1 MGLLY
6 EDCSVVSQLPAA
18 AHDDLFHFRNEI
30 KTRVVFIIAMLF
42 IHTFSLILQKIL
54 NNEIVYNIDYEDC
67 TVFKIDYTPEML
79 YFKLFHEISMK
90 SDNTYSVSALVH
102 HAICEFIAHPP
113 YKHESKIKFLYR
125 LGQNPFYKAEQTN
138 AIYDVFIKAQR
149 HYRVLSRFVN
159 KWRFMHTPLHN
170 DSDLYLNPITPHPTN
185 NIYILQNGKKY
196 IFTAGNIINIANG
209 ALGHAP
215 MFFAEPL
222 VIKNPYNNIPFSK
235 SALYNIYFFLK
246 QSTFL
251 MSNLYHMYFKCN
263 FDLREFRDKHEYL
276 LRDYALDAYIKN
288 TPVSTLGRQVRAMLK
303 KRRFKCTVHANFPND
318 QLVEIFRPYLRL
330 YYISMYALEDQKQNN
345 ADYELS
351 LRLNYFSNYNRLFG
365 RKYYY
370 HEFGT
375 RKWTFNDKCPPFH
388 KNVLSLC
395 NHFQK
400 SHTDLV
406 EMNDFMHDY
415 EVRPQMPLFQSRENE
430 FYSSSEEE
438 DEEEEIDDE
447 RPDSM
452 RRSTSMTIIVGV
464 QNDDDEEGEVDS
476 DDDEEIIEGSDEDIT
491 DDSSDE

>member
-1 MGLLY
+1 
-6 EDCSVVSQLPAA
+6 
-18 AHDDLFHFRNEI
+18 
-30 KTRVVFIIAMLF
+30 MLF

-54 NNEIVYNIDYEDC
+54 NNEIVYTVDYDDC

-79 YFKLFHEISMK
+79 YFKLFHQISMK
-90 SDNTYSVSALVH
+90 SDRAYSVSGLVH
-102 HAICEFIAHPP
+102 HTICEFISHPP
-113 YKHESKIKFLYR
+113 YKHESKIRFLYR
-125 LGQNPFYKAEQTN
+125 FGKNQFYQPHHMD
-138 AIYDVFIKAQR
+138 AIYDIFIKAQR
-149 HYRVLSRFVN
+149 HYRALSRFVQ
-159 KWRFMHTPLHN
+159 KWRYAHTPLHN

-215 MFFAEPL
+215 MFFSEPL

-251 MSNLYHMYFKCN
+251 IPNLYHMYFKCN

-288 TPVSTLGRQVRAMLK
+288 TPISTLGKQVRAMLK
-303 KRRFKCTVHANFPND
+303 KRRFKCVVHEHFPND

-330 YYISMYALEDQKQNN
+330 YYISMYALEDEKQNN

-351 LRLNYFSNYNRLFG
+351 LRLHYFANYNRLFG

-370 HEFGT
+370 HDFGS
-375 RKWTFNDKCPPFH
+375 RKWRYNDKYPPFH

-395 NHFQK
+395 NHFRK
-400 SHTDLV
+400 SHIDLI

-438 DEEEEIDDE
+438 EEEEEEEDEIDDE

-452 RRSTSMTIIVGV
+452 RRSTSMTIIVGTI
-464 QNDDDEEGEVDS
+464 NDEEEEDE
-476 DDDEEIIEGSDEDIT
+476 EEIIEGSDSVEYLT
-491 DDSSDE
+491 NDSYDE

>member
-1 MGLLY
+1 
-6 EDCSVVSQLPAA
+6 
-18 AHDDLFHFRNEI
+18 
-30 KTRVVFIIAMLF
+30 
-42 IHTFSLILQKIL
+42 
-54 NNEIVYNIDYEDC
+54 
-67 TVFKIDYTPEML
+67 
-79 YFKLFHEISMK
+79 MK
-90 SDNTYSVSALVH
+90 SDRIYSVSALVH

-125 LGQNPFYKAEQTN
+125 LGQNPFYKAEQAN
-138 AIYDVFIKAQR
+138 AIYDIFIQAQR

-170 DSDLYLNPITPHPTN
+170 DSDLYLNPITPHRTN

-251 MSNLYHMYFKCN
+251 IPNLYHMYFKCN

-288 TPVSTLGRQVRAMLK
+288 TPNATLGKQVRAMLK

-330 YYISMYALEDQKQNN
+330 YYISMYALEDEKQNN

-351 LRLNYFSNYNRLFG
+351 LRLNYFSNYNILFG

-370 HEFGT
+370 HAFGT
-375 RKWTFNDKCPPFH
+375 RKWTFNDKYPPFH
-388 KNVLSLC
+388 KNILSVC
-395 NHFQK
+395 NQFHQ
-400 SHTDLV
+400 SHTDFI
-406 EMNDFMHDY
+406 EMNSLMRDY
-415 EVRPQMPLFQSRENE
+415 EVRPQIPLFQSGENM

-438 DEEEEIDDE
+438 EEEEDEINDE

-452 RRSTSMTIIVGV
+452 RRSTSMTIIVGI
-464 QNDDDEEGEVDS
+464 QNDDEDGEDDSDEEV
-476 DDDEEIIEGSDEDIT
+476 IVSDEDLT
-491 DDSSDE
+491 DDSSIYAA

>member
-1 MGLLY
+1 
-6 EDCSVVSQLPAA
+6 
-18 AHDDLFHFRNEI
+18 
-30 KTRVVFIIAMLF
+30 MLF

-54 NNEIVYNIDYEDC
+54 NNEIVYSIDYDDC

-90 SDNTYSVSALVH
+90 HNHTYSVSALVH
-102 HAICEFIAHPP
+102 HTICEFIAHPP

-125 LGQNPFYKAEQTN
+125 LGQNPFYKSEQ
-138 AIYDVFIKAQR
+138 IDVIHDIFIKAQR
-149 HYRVLSRFVN
+149 TYRALSRFAN
-159 KWRFMHTPLHN
+159 KWRYAHTPLHN

-215 MFFAEPL
+215 MFFSEPL

-251 MSNLYHMYFKCN
+251 IPNLYHMYFKCN

-288 TPVSTLGRQVRAMLK
+288 TPISTLGKQVRAMLK
-303 KRRFKCTVHANFPND
+303 KRRFKCVVHEHFPND

-330 YYISMYALEDQKQNN
+330 YYISMYALEDEKQNN

-351 LRLNYFSNYNRLFG
+351 LRLHYFANYNRLFG

-370 HEFGT
+370 HDFGS
-375 RKWTFNDKCPPFH
+375 RKWRYNDKYPPFH

-395 NHFQK
+395 NHFRK
-400 SHTDLV
+400 SHIDLI

-438 DEEEEIDDE
+438 EEEEEDEIDDE

-452 RRSTSMTIIVGV
+452 RRSTSMTIIVGTI
-464 QNDDDEEGEVDS
+464 NDEEEDEE
-476 DDDEEIIEGSDEDIT
+476 DEEEIIEGSESDEDLT

>member
-1 MGLLY
+1 
-6 EDCSVVSQLPAA
+6 
-18 AHDDLFHFRNEI
+18 
-30 KTRVVFIIAMLF
+30 
-42 IHTFSLILQKIL
+42 
-54 NNEIVYNIDYEDC
+54 VYSIDYDDC

-90 SDNTYSVSALVH
+90 HNHTYSVSALVH
-102 HAICEFIAHPP
+102 HTICEFIAHPP

-125 LGQNPFYKAEQTN
+125 LGQNPFYKSEQT
-138 AIYDVFIKAQR
+138 DVIHDIFIKAQR
-149 HYRVLSRFVN
+149 TYRALSRFAN
-159 KWRFMHTPLHN
+159 KWRYAHTPLHN

-215 MFFAEPL
+215 MFFSEPL

-251 MSNLYHMYFKCN
+251 IPNLYHMYFKCN

-288 TPVSTLGRQVRAMLK
+288 TPISTLGKQVRAMLK
-303 KRRFKCTVHANFPND
+303 KRRFKCVVHEHFPND

-330 YYISMYALEDQKQNN
+330 YYISMYALEDEKQNN

-351 LRLNYFSNYNRLFG
+351 LRLHYFANYNRLFG

-370 HEFGT
+370 HDFGS
-375 RKWTFNDKCPPFH
+375 RKWRYNDKYPPFH

-395 NHFQK
+395 NHFRK
-400 SHTDLV
+400 SHIDLI

-438 DEEEEIDDE
+438 EEEEDEIDDE

-464 QNDDDEEGEVDS
+464 QNDDEEEEDE
-476 DDDEEIIEGSDEDIT
+476 EEIIEGSDSVEDLT
-491 DDSSDE
+491 DDSYDE